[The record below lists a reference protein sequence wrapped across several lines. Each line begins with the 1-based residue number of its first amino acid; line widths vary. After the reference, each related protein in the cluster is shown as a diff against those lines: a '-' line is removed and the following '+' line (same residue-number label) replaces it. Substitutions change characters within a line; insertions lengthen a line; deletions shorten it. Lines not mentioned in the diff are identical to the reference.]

1 MKTVTHPDGAAT
13 SATGASA
20 GIGDTEPER
29 ALPAGV
35 PPKDARSQR
44 SKTRK
49 RGFRINRTAV
59 LATAVVL
66 LFAASILLGSYTVT
80 IPDFFRIV
88 SAHLTGGEKIPGAS
102 FIVME
107 NKLPRAIVGIMI
119 GAAFGLSG
127 ALFQTMLRNP
137 LASPDVIG
145 ISSGASAAAVFSIV
159 IFGATGVLVSGAALG
174 GALAVAALIYFI
186 SRSGALGSGGGTG
199 TSAAGTRLILA
210 GVGIAAALQ
219 AVVSFLMTRTDIR
232 TAAEALIWLNGS
244 LNSANWERVSILSV
258 ALLILVPLVA
268 LLAGPLR
275 ILELGDDA
283 AAGLGIRVAF
293 ARLAVVIVAVAL
305 AAVATAAAGPVSF
318 VAFLAGPIARRFTGS
333 GSLPAAALVGSAIVL
348 AADYFAANIAPLL
361 LNGAVLPVG
370 VVTGALGAPFLLW
383 LLVTANRKDA

>member
-1 MKTVTHPDGAAT
+1 MKTVTHPNGAAT

-35 PPKDARSQR
+35 PPKDSRSQR

-333 GSLPAAALVGSAIVL
+333 GGLPAAALVGSAIVL